1 MSDITITDADG
12 NVQYSLDSK
21 DGTTVGDL
29 LSIIGAGVLRKDGV
43 LKANK
48 NYILVPGTYTLE
60 RPPEPK
66 PEPDEYNGIS
76 LVERN
81 ALRTQFEQQQVG
93 LGYKAHKHQISHTQG
108 SSHKA
113 TPAGR
118 DLSTFGL
125 NSPLAIFRAKR
136 VEERHDL
143 HLQDFENEDRAI
155 SEQRH
160 LMRCIRKI
168 QTIKKLVKAQLP
180 ASKLLSS

>member
-81 ALRTQFEQQQVG
+81 ALRTQFEQQQVSCFF
-93 LGYKAHKHQISHTQG
+93 LSIQINETQIVFFSPVTVLSIVVVVLMCPTE
-108 SSHKA
+108 SSVIIF
-113 TPAGR
+113 
-118 DLSTFGL
+118 TFFAY
-125 NSPLAIFRAKR
+125 P
-136 VEERHDL
+136 
-143 HLQDFENEDRAI
+143 
-155 SEQRH
+155 
-160 LMRCIRKI
+160 
-168 QTIKKLVKAQLP
+168 T
-180 ASKLLSS
+180 